1 MANPDY
7 ATLLA
12 QIAAESDSTAKQA
25 LINQCYVFVTT
36 PSTSEQNLFN
46 YVSTNY
52 VEPNPGT
59 ASDSSFS
66 GYVGVYY
73 NCLLYTSDAADE

>member
-1 MANPDY
+1 MANPNY
-7 ATLLA
+7 ASLLA

-25 LINQCYVFVTT
+25 LIDQCYVFETT
-36 PSTSEQNLFN
+36 PNASEQNLFN
-46 YVSTNY
+46 YVQTNS

-59 ASDSSFS
+59 ADDSSFS

-73 NCLLYTSDAADE
+73 NDAGATT